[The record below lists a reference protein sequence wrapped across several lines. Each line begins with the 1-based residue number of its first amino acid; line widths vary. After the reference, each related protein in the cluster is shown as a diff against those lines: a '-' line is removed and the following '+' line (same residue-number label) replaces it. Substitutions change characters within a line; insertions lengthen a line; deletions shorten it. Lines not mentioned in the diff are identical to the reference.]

1 MTGNGDAQFV
11 LCGSKAPSRPPPK
24 GEESFF
30 LRESTLFFFCLFITA
45 AIGLS
50 FCGAVG
56 IGLLSGIGVVAIFL
70 GALLARGWG
79 RLLANYLWVL
89 R

>member
-1 MTGNGDAQFV
+1 MGTLNSSCVGVKPPPD
-11 LCGSKAPSRPPPK
+11 LPPK
-24 GEESFF
+24 GGGVFF
-30 LRESTLFFFCLFITA
+30 SIRKYLVLFCLFITA

-70 GALLARGWG
+70 GALLARGRG